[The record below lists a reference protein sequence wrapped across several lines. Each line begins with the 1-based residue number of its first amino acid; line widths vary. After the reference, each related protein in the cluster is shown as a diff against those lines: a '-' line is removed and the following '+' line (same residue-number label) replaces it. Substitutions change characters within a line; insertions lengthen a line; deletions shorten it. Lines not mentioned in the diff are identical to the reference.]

1 MMRVLHIV
9 SSLDPALGGVAEAV
23 RQYCLAAQW
32 AGNHVFE
39 VATLDRPGSPWLEN
53 FPAPVHALGPGYSNY
68 CYAPRLAPWL
78 RNCLAGYDVAVSHG
92 IWQHHG
98 LSVRA
103 AALGHDRPYFV
114 FVHSDL
120 DPWFKRRFPLKHLK
134 KRLFWPW
141 SVYPVLRD
149 ASGVLFTA
157 EEEAESAPRSF
168 RPYHARPLIAP
179 LGIEPPPGIPASQR
193 QAFAEAFPRLA
204 GRRFLLYL
212 GRLHEKKGIDV
223 LISSFARVMRDAPEI
238 CLAIAGPDA
247 FSMRPALEQL
257 AGREGAA
264 PRIHWLGELRGDLKW
279 GALRSAD
286 AFVLS
291 SHMENFGIAVV
302 EALACGTPVLISNR
316 VYIWREIDADGAAL
330 VGSDDIPGYSAVL
343 EAWRALDAETRAA
356 MGARAL
362 RCYERRF
369 NPARAYAALCEALD
383 AGMQWHG
390 ARYRIGPAPVADR
403 LSNG

>member
-1 MMRVLHIV
+1 MV
-9 SSLDPALGGVAEAV
+9 SSLDPAFGGVSEAV
-23 RQYCLAAQW
+23 RQYCIASRQ
-32 AGNHVFE
+32 AGDHAFE
-39 VATLDRPGSPWLEN
+39 VATLDAPGSPWLEN
-53 FPAPVHALGPGYSNY
+53 FPAAVHALGPGYSNY

-78 RNCLAGYDVAVSHG
+78 RKCLAGYDVAVSHG

-103 AALGHDRPYFV
+103 AALARDRPYFV

-120 DPWFKRRFPLKHLK
+120 DPWFKRRFPFKHFK

-157 EEEAESAPRSF
+157 EEEAELAPGSF

-179 LGIEPPPGIPASQR
+179 LGIEPPPGDAVGQR

-247 FSMRPALEQL
+247 SSMRPALEQL

-264 PRIHWLGELRGDLKW
+264 RRIHWLGELRGDLKW

-302 EALACGTPVLISNR
+302 EALACATPVLISNR
-316 VYIWREIDADGAAL
+316 VYIWREIHAAGAAL
-330 VGSDDIPGYSAVL
+330 VGSDDIQGYSAVL

-362 RCYERRF
+362 RCYDGRF
-369 NPARAYAALCEALD
+369 NPARAYGALCEALD
-383 AGMQWHG
+383 AGMRWHG
-390 ARYRIGPAPVADR
+390 ARDGSAPRRWRIA
-403 LSNG
+403 